1 MNEAKR
7 AGATGKGRRL
17 LKFLFLAGL
26 LVLLF
31 GGAARLVIAGGVA
44 NLNRGDRLLGRSDAA
59 QTGTAIRYGN
69 GARQS
74 LDIWA
79 PPGTDAVS
87 RLPVV
92 IFFYGGGWHSGA
104 RGDYGF
110 AARAFAE
117 QGFIAVLPD
126 YRLTP
131 QSRWPDF
138 LEDSAAAVAW
148 THANIARYGGDPDR
162 IALAGHSA
170 GGYNAAMLALDPKW
184 LRAAGSDPSVIR
196 GVAALAA
203 PLDFLP
209 LERGGS
215 ADKAMGHVR
224 PLTATQPIAFARGD
238 APPLWLA
245 TGDEDTTV
253 RPKNSRNLAAAIQAA
268 GGAAM
273 VKIYPGMGHE
283 GIIMALA
290 HPFRGRA
297 PVLSD
302 ASDFL
307 RGVTARRLTAQPA
320 QAAE

>member
-1 MNEAKR
+1 MNEAQR
-7 AGATGKGRRL
+7 AVASGKGRRL

-26 LVLLF
+26 LLLMF
-31 GGAARLVIAGGVA
+31 GGAARLVVSGGVT

-59 QTGTAIRYGN
+59 QGGDAIRYGP
-69 GARQS
+69 GARQQ

-79 PPGTDAVS
+79 PSGTAAS
-87 RLPVV
+87 ARLPVV

-110 AARAFAE
+110 AGRAFAE

-131 QSRWPDF
+131 HGRWPDF

-148 THANIARYGGDPDR
+148 THANIAAYGGDPDR

-184 LRAAGSDPSVIR
+184 LRAAGSDPRVIR

-224 PLTATQPIAFARGD
+224 PASATQPIAFARGD

-253 RPKNSRNLAAAIQAA
+253 RPKNSRNLAAAIQAV
-268 GGAAM
+268 GGQAT
-273 VKIYPGMGHE
+273 VKIYPGMGHQ
-283 GIIMALA
+283 GIVMALA

-297 PVLSD
+297 PVLAD
-302 ASDFL
+302 AGDFL
-307 RGVTARRLTAQPA
+307 RGVTARRVTV